1 MRITR
6 ESLIKVA
13 GDSVQRS
20 LRKDRSIAAVYLCGS
35 LLGDDYQ
42 LGGTADIDLVF
53 IHSGAPAIAREVV
66 PLSEDIH
73 LDIAHHSQETYRYGK
88 QLRVH
93 PWLGPTLNTAIALHD
108 PRHMLD
114 FIQASVR
121 GQFDRADYVL
131 ERAQNQLDQARKIWE
146 SYQPFGGNLEIDD
159 PVRFMHSYIR
169 ALGHAVNAVASLS
182 GAPLTERRLLL
193 EFEQKAEAVGKPGL
207 YPGALGLLGWPH
219 LRQTDLAPLIDGWKE
234 IYRLVPE
241 KDTPARV
248 HSCRE
253 NYYVGA
259 FQAMLEQHK
268 PEAMLWP
275 MLRTL
280 TLILMVQPENRPL
293 QELGTAFISLL
304 GFQEPS
310 FQERLAALD
319 AYLDLVEEIV
329 EAWAQA
335 NGALTA

>member
-1 MRITR
+1 MRVTR
-6 ESLIKVA
+6 ESLIKIA
-13 GDSVQRS
+13 NDSVQRA
-20 LRKDRSIAAVYLCGS
+20 LRKDRYISAVYLCGS

-53 IHSGAPAIAREVV
+53 IHSGTPTIAREVI

-73 LDIAHHSQETYRYGK
+73 LDIAHHLQESYRSGK

-131 ERAQNQLDQARKIWE
+131 ERAQNQLEQARKIWE
-146 SYQPFGGNLEIDD
+146 SYQPFGGNSEIDD
-159 PVRFMHSYIR
+159 PVQFMHSYIR

-182 GAPLTERRLLL
+182 GSPLTERRLLL
-193 EFEQKAEAVGKPGL
+193 EFEQKAEVVGKPGL

-219 LRQTDLAPLIDGWKE
+219 LRQADLAPLIDGWKE

-241 KDTPARV
+241 KEAPARV

-259 FQAMLEQHK
+259 FQAMLEHHK

-275 MLRTL
+275 MLRTM
-280 TLILMVQPENRPL
+280 TLILITQPGNGPL
-293 QELGTAFISLL
+293 QEQGNAFFSLL
-304 GFQEPS
+304 GFQKAS
-310 FQERLAALD
+310 FHERLAALD
-319 AYLDLVEEIV
+319 AYLDLVEELV

-335 NGALTA
+335 NGVVPA